1 MCEAVLDGA
10 LKETWDIIDIN
21 LSFVGKY
28 VYPLLLIHLVP
39 DMLHR
44 LNESVKEYPVT
55 CLHGLEECAGNVQ
68 KLCAVNHADTQE
80 D

>member
-1 MCEAVLDGA
+1 LALLCEAILNGM

-28 VYPLLLIHLVP
+28 VSPLLLIHLVP

-44 LNESVKEYPVT
+44 LNELVKEYPVT
-55 CLHGLEECAGNVQ
+55 CLHSPKECAVYIQ
-68 KLCAVNHADTQE
+68 LKFLYRI
-80 D
+80 